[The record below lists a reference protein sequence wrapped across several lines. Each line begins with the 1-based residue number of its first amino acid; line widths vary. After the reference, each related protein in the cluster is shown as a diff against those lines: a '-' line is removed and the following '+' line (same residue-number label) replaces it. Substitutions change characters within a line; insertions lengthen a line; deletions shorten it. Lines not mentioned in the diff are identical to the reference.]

1 MFLVRPLPPIDC
13 DVSALTEADALAL
26 EVLAR
31 LQLEARR
38 LGTSI
43 RLRNASTELVGLIA
57 LAGLTDVLPV
67 CCEDVTNERS
77 GLEMDR

>member
-1 MFLVRPLPPIDC
+1 
-13 DVSALTEADALAL
+13 VSAFTEVDALAV

-31 LQLEARR
+31 LQLEAHR

-57 LAGLTDVLPV
+57 LVGLTDVLPV
-67 CCEDVTNERS
+67 GTDRETTERS
-77 GLEMDR
+77 GVEMDG

>member
-1 MFLVRPLPPIDC
+1 
-13 DVSALTEADALAL
+13 VSAFTEVDALAV

-57 LAGLTDVLPV
+57 LVGLTDVLPV
-67 CCEDVTNERS
+67 STEREAKERS
-77 GLEMDR
+77 GVEMDG